1 MVEATKKNIE
11 HQEGTEQNVETFVLD
26 AKEIDTHML
35 TRDTVI
41 VTE

>member
-11 HQEGTEQNVETFVLD
+11 HQKGAERDVETFVLD
-26 AKEIDTHML
+26 AKKIDTHL
-35 TRDTVI
+35 LRKDTVI

>member
-11 HQEGTEQNVETFVLD
+11 HQKGTERDVVTFVLD
-26 AKEIDTHML
+26 AKKIDTHVL
-35 TRDTVI
+35 TKDTII

>member
-11 HQEGTEQNVETFVLD
+11 HQKGAQRHVETFVLD
-26 AKEIDTHML
+26 AKKIDTHFL
-35 TRDTVI
+35 KKDTII